1 MPKNN
6 RNRSILSEPKTEAAK
21 QARRDFDQRV
31 KDQIEKEQEVAFS
44 ILVWGASPEKDI
56 PIARK
61 RIDIGIQLIQEGY
74 NAMFSEDLTNLG
86 QGPGLSEASK
96 EFAQASAADFII
108 VLIEDSPGA
117 LAEVCDLCVHPDIA
131 PKVYVMVPD
140 SYKAGYA
147 GQGALREL
155 DEGYGSV
162 HWYRQEDVESCD
174 VLTKACARVQARRSV
189 VHRHQS
195 RRTN

>member
-6 RNRSILSEPKTEAAK
+6 RNRSILSEPKTEAAR
-21 QARRDFDQRV
+21 QARKEFERRV
-31 KDQIEKEQEVAFS
+31 EEHAEKEQGIAFN
-44 ILVWGASPEKDI
+44 ILVWGASPDRDI
-56 PIARK
+56 PIAKK
-61 RIDIGIQLIQEGY
+61 RIGIGNQLIQDGH

-96 EFAQASAADFII
+96 EFAQAKAADFII
-108 VLIEDSPGA
+108 VLIEDSTGA

-131 PKVYVMVPD
+131 PKVYVMAPD
-140 SYKAGYA
+140 SYKDGYA

-162 HWYRQEDVESCD
+162 HWYGQEDVESCD
-174 VLTKACARVQARRSV
+174 VLTKACARVRARRSV

-195 RRTN
+195 RRTT